1 MTDSRRPAEP
11 TGRRGAGSQPG
22 DDAVRPVTVVIID
35 GHEMVRAGLRMMV
48 ADRPEVRVVG
58 EAEDARTGTAVA
70 ADLAPDVVLT
80 EMRLRDADGL
90 DVCRDLVAR
99 GHAVVVFAAHD
110 DELSVSRVLDAGA
123 RGYLLKQVSAGELV
137 DALLRVRAGDLVV
150 DPRVAGHGAETATT
164 TRVGPADHRSGGHLG
179 LTPRESDVLALIVTG
194 MTNSAISARLV
205 VGEQTVKTHVRA
217 IYRKLGVNDRESA
230 LARALREGLFH

>member
-11 TGRRGAGSQPG
+11 TGRRGAGSRPG

-58 EAEDARTGTAVA
+58 EAEDARTGVAVA
-70 ADLAPDVVLT
+70 MDLAPDVVLVET
-80 EMRLRDADGL
+80 RLRDADGL

-99 GHAVVVFAAHD
+99 GPAQVVVFAAHD
-110 DELSVSRVLDAGA
+110 DEASVTRVLDAGA

-150 DPRVAGHGAETATT
+150 DPRAAGRGQEETT
-164 TRVGPADHRSGGHLG
+164 TGVGPADHRSGGHLG